1 MSDHEQELHDKTR
14 DIVSDVLDLI
24 AGDAEF
30 REALKT
36 DPTLA
41 LQTAG
46 FASRIDDLFDEV
58 EADAEV
64 SGFASFAP
72 SIGSHSRQAILGGT
86 ILQSNTVSGGCS
98 QGCLQNRF
106 LPGID
111 FSKWG

>member
-1 MSDHEQELHDKTR
+1 MRHKAP
-14 DIVSDVLDLI
+14 DV
-24 AGDAEF
+24 
-30 REALKT
+30 
-36 DPTLA
+36 A
-41 LQTAG
+41 LQVEADYSHSLMRQLADSLLDIGVMYTPRQTPG
-46 FASRIDDLFDEV
+46 LVIDDLFDEV

-72 SIGSHSRQAILGGT
+72 SIGSFQREDVLGGT

>member
-1 MSDHEQELHDKTR
+1 MSEQELHDKTR

-24 AGDAEF
+24 ASDADF

-36 DPTLA
+36 DPGLA

-46 FASRIDDLFDEV
+46 FATRIDDLFDEV

-64 SGFASFAP
+64 SGFGSFAP
-72 SIGSHSRQAILGGT
+72 SIGGLSRIEIQNGT

-98 QGCLQNRF
+98 QGCQQNRF
-106 LPGID
+106 LPGLD
-111 FSKWG
+111 FGTFGR

>member
-72 SIGSHSRQAILGGT
+72 RPLWVRPCQGRKR
-86 ILQSNTVSGGCS
+86 SGPPRKRRTHPALTTEPTS
-98 QGCLQNRF
+98 
-106 LPGID
+106 
-111 FSKWG
+111 SS

>member
-72 SIGSHSRQAILGGT
+72 SIGSFPREDFFSRGGAVYRHAAAAAEPRE
-86 ILQSNTVSGGCS
+86 QS
-98 QGCLQNRF
+98 
-106 LPGID
+106 GIYD
-111 FSKWG
+111 RRGR